1 MSERVVV
8 VGAGILGL
16 AHAWS
21 AAERGH
27 RVTVVE
33 RSKRAEGASVRN
45 FGMVW
50 PIGQPAGEAHRI
62 ALASAERWRAAGAAG
77 AVALDE
83 CGSVHAA
90 HRGDEA
96 EVLEEFAAAAG
107 ALGYACELLSPAEV
121 LARAPGVRAEGL
133 RCGLWSGTELGVDP
147 PAAVRGLASWLTE
160 LHGVAI
166 RFEAVATEASADGVT
181 TSDGEHIAADRVI
194 VCGGADLRALFP
206 DLLADAGLTRC
217 KLQMLRTEPQPEG
230 WRLGAHVASG
240 LTLRHYATFD
250 GCESLAALRAR
261 VADETPELDALGIH
275 VMASQ
280 PGGRGGVILGDSHE
294 YDDFEPFDSETIDD
308 LILRELRRVI
318 DLPAW
323 RIAAR
328 WHGVYA
334 KLPGEFQLALD
345 PAERV
350 HVRTGVGGAG
360 MTMSFGLAEEDWRRW
375 DGDPVHRD
383 PTP

>member
-27 RVTVVE
+27 SVTVVE
-33 RSKRAEGASVRN
+33 RSHRAEGASVRN

-77 AVALDE
+77 AVALDA

-96 EVLEEFAAAAG
+96 EVLEEFAAAAEG
-107 ALGYACELLSPAEV
+107 LGYDCALLSPAEV
-121 LARAPGVRAEGL
+121 LARAPGVRADGL
-133 RCGLWSGTELGVDP
+133 RSGLWSETELGVDP
-147 PAAVRGLASWLTE
+147 PSAVRGLAVWLAE
-160 LHGVAI
+160 VHGVGF
-166 RFEAVATEASADGVT
+166 RFETVATAADAEGIA
-181 TSDGEHIAADRVI
+181 TSEGERILADRVI
-194 VCGGADLRALFP
+194 VCAGADLRALFP
-206 DLLADAGLTRC
+206 EQLASAGLTRC
-217 KLQMLRTEPQPEG
+217 KLQMMRTEPQPEG

-240 LTLRHYATFD
+240 LTLRHYQSF
-250 GCESLAALRAR
+250 GVCGSLAALKAR
-261 VADETPELDALGIH
+261 VAEKTPELDALGIH

-294 YDDFEPFDSETIDD
+294 YDDFEPFDSERIDA
-308 LILRELRRVI
+308 LILRELRSVV
-318 DLPAW
+318 DLADW
-323 RIAAR
+323 RISAR

-360 MTMSFGLAEEDWRRW
+360 MTMSFGLAEEDWTRW
-375 DGDPVHRD
+375 DGAPAH
-383 PTP
+383 